1 MKKQDSHRK
10 SNVQGRKG
18 MKWRMTALAIVVFH
32 SLLFFSCSTIDCPFN
47 AFVYSKYKL
56 AGDVEKL
63 SDYLTVSINK
73 IDGTDNDLL
82 NSITE
87 VDSFM
92 LPMSYSQP
100 EDVLYFNRTSGE
112 MSVKDTVVVKKQ
124 NIPHFESIDCNPAY
138 FHRIENVR
146 YTHHGIDS
154 IVILNK
160 NVTYDDSK
168 THFQIYFKIL
178 SQ

>member
-1 MKKQDSHRK
+1 MKKPESRK
-10 SNVQGRKG
+10 HPHAVGRKES
-18 MKWRMTALAIVVFH
+18 KWRMLSLALVVFH

-73 IDGTDNDLL
+73 LDGTDNDLL

-100 EDVLYFNRTSGE
+100 EDVLYFNRTSGG
-112 MSVKDTVVVKKQ
+112 MSVVDTVVVKKQ
-124 NIPHFESIDCNPAY
+124 DIPHFESIDCNPAF
-138 FHRIENVR
+138 FHRIENVS

-160 NVTYDDSK
+160 NVTYDESK

>member
-1 MKKQDSHRK
+1 MKKLESRK
-10 SNVQGRKG
+10 QPHMAGRKG
-18 MKWRMTALAIVVFH
+18 SKLRMLSLAFVVFQ

-73 IDGTDNDLL
+73 LDGTDNDLL

-92 LPMSYSQP
+92 LPMSYSQS
-100 EDVLYFNRTSGE
+100 EDVLYFNRTSGG
-112 MSVKDTVVVKKQ
+112 MSVTDTVIVKKQ
-124 NIPHFESIDCNPAY
+124 DIPHFESIDCNPAF

-160 NVTYDDSK
+160 NVTYDESK